1 MFTQN
6 YKLNEH
12 GLNHFFGPLEA
23 KIMEIIWSTEGITI
37 KEVQQ
42 KLSEES
48 PVNFNTDKTV
58 IKILVEK
65 LHLEKQTV
73 KRSGIYRAIQTKEE
87 FLSNQ
92 TKKMTQELVGEFG
105 DLVITHMIDEL
116 EQADPNLIKKLEDK
130 LNQLKKEDR

>member
-6 YKLNEH
+6 YKLNEQ

-23 KIMEIIWSTEGITI
+23 KIMEIIWNTPVITI

-48 PVNFNTDKTV
+48 PVNFNTVMTV
-58 IKILVEK
+58 MNRLVEK
-65 LHLEKQTV
+65 GHLQKQTV
-73 KRSGIYRAIQTKEE
+73 KRSGVYRAVQTKES

-92 TKKMTQELVGEFG
+92 TKKMTQELMGEFG
-105 DLVITHMIDEL
+105 NLVVNHMLDEL
-116 EQADPNLIKKLEDK
+116 DQADPTLIKKLEEK
-130 LNQLKKEDR
+130 LNQLKKED

>member
-6 YKLNEH
+6 YRLNEQ

-37 KEVQQ
+37 KKVQQ
-42 KLSEES
+42 RLSEES
-48 PVNFNTDKTV
+48 PVNFNTVMTV
-58 IKILVEK
+58 MNRLVEK

-73 KRSGIYRAIQTKEE
+73 KRSGLYRAIQTKEE

-105 DLVITHMIDEL
+105 DLVVTHMIDEL
-116 EQADPNLIKKLEDK
+116 ERADPNLIKKLEDK

>member
-6 YKLNEH
+6 YKLNEQ

-48 PVNFNTDKTV
+48 PVNFNTVMTV
-58 IKILVEK
+58 MNRLVEK

-73 KRSGIYRAIQTKEE
+73 RRSGIYRAVQTKEE

-92 TKKMTQELVGEFG
+92 TKKMTQELMGEFG
-105 DLVITHMIDEL
+105 DLVVTHMIDEL

>member
-1 MFTQN
+1 
-6 YKLNEH
+6 
-12 GLNHFFGPLEA
+12 
-23 KIMEIIWSTEGITI
+23 MEIIWSTEGITI

-42 KLSEES
+42 RLSEES
-48 PVNFNTDKTV
+48 PVNFNTVMTV
-58 IKILVEK
+58 MNRLVEK

-73 KRSGIYRAIQTKEE
+73 KRSGLYRAIQTKEE

-105 DLVITHMIDEL
+105 DLVVTHMIDEL

>member
-6 YKLNEH
+6 YRLNEQ

-42 KLSEES
+42 RLSEES
-48 PVNFNTDKTV
+48 PVNFNTVMTV
-58 IKILVEK
+58 MNRLVGK

-73 KRSGIYRAIQTKEE
+73 KRIGIYRAIQTKEE

-105 DLVITHMIDEL
+105 DLVVTHMIDEL

>member
-6 YKLNEH
+6 YRLNEQ

-37 KEVQQ
+37 KEVQR

-48 PVNFNTDKTV
+48 PVNFNTVMTV
-58 IKILVEK
+58 MNRLVEK

-92 TKKMTQELVGEFG
+92 TKKMTRELVGEFG

>member
-6 YKLNEH
+6 YKLNEQ

-23 KIMEIIWSTEGITI
+23 KIMEIVWSSEGITI

-48 PVNFNTDKTV
+48 PVNFNTVMTV
-58 IKILVEK
+58 MNRLVEK

-73 KRSGIYRAIQTKEE
+73 KEVAYIVLYKQ
-87 FLSNQ
+87 
-92 TKKMTQELVGEFG
+92 KKNSY
-105 DLVITHMIDEL
+105 
-116 EQADPNLIKKLEDK
+116 PIKRRK
-130 LNQLKKEDR
+130 

>member
-48 PVNFNTDKTV
+48 PVNFNTVMTV
-58 IKILVEK
+58 MNRLVEK

>member
-48 PVNFNTDKTV
+48 PVNFNTVMTV
-58 IKILVEK
+58 MNRLVEK

-92 TKKMTQELVGEFG
+92 TKKMTQELVREFG

>member
-6 YKLNEH
+6 YRLNEK

-42 KLSEES
+42 RLSEES
-48 PVNFNTDKTV
+48 PVNFNTVMTV
-58 IKILVEK
+58 MNRLVGK

-105 DLVITHMIDEL
+105 DLVVTHMIDEL

>member
-23 KIMEIIWSTEGITI
+23 KIMEIVWSSDGITI

-48 PVNFNTDKTV
+48 PVNFNTVMTV
-58 IKILVEK
+58 MNRLVE

-73 KRSGIYRAIQTKEE
+73 KRSGIYRAVQTKEE
-87 FLSNQ
+87 FLS
-92 TKKMTQELVGEFG
+92 
-105 DLVITHMIDEL
+105 
-116 EQADPNLIKKLEDK
+116 IKRRK
-130 LNQLKKEDR
+130 

>member
-23 KIMEIIWSTEGITI
+23 KIMEIVWSSDGITI

-48 PVNFNTDKTV
+48 PVNFNTVMTV
-58 IKILVEK
+58 MNRLVEK

>member
-1 MFTQN
+1 MFTRK
-6 YKLNEH
+6 YELNEE
-12 GLNHFFGPLEA
+12 GLNYFFGPLEA
-23 KIMEIIWSTEGITI
+23 KIMEIVWSSEGITI

-48 PVNFNTDKTV
+48 PVNFNTVMTV
-58 IKILVEK
+58 MNRLVEK

-73 KRSGIYRAIQTKEE
+73 KRSGIYRAVQTKDE

-92 TKKMTQELVGEFG
+92 TKKMTQELMGEFG
-105 DLVITHMIDEL
+105 DLVVNHMLDEL

-130 LNQLKKEDR
+130 LSQLKKED

>member
-6 YKLNEH
+6 YKLNEQ

-23 KIMEIIWSTEGITI
+23 KIMEIIWNTPDVTI

-48 PVNFNTDKTV
+48 PVNFNTVMTV
-58 IKILVEK
+58 MNRLVEK
-65 LHLEKQTV
+65 GHLQKQMV
-73 KRSGIYRAIQTKEE
+73 KRSGVYRAIQTKES

-92 TKKMTQELVGEFG
+92 TKKMTQELMGEFG
-105 DLVITHMIDEL
+105 DLVVNHMLDEL
-116 EQADPNLIKKLEDK
+116 DQADPVLIKKLEAK
-130 LNQLKKEDR
+130 LNQLKKED

>member
-6 YKLNEH
+6 YKLNEQ

-23 KIMEIIWSTEGITI
+23 KIMEIVWSSDGITI

-48 PVNFNTDKTV
+48 PVNFNTVMTV
-58 IKILVEK
+58 MNRLVEK

-73 KRSGIYRAIQTKEE
+73 KRSGIYRAVQTKEE

-92 TKKMTQELVGEFG
+92 TKKMTQELMGN
-105 DLVITHMIDEL
+105 L
-116 EQADPNLIKKLEDK
+116 EI
-130 LNQLKKEDR
+130 

>member
-23 KIMEIIWSTEGITI
+23 KIMEIVWSNKGITI

-48 PVNFNTDKTV
+48 PVNFNTVMTV
-58 IKILVEK
+58 MNRLVEK
-65 LHLEKQTV
+65 LHLEKQIV

-105 DLVITHMIDEL
+105 DLVVTHMIDEL

-130 LNQLKKEDR
+130 LNQLKKEGR

>member
-1 MFTQN
+1 
-6 YKLNEH
+6 
-12 GLNHFFGPLEA
+12 FFGPLEA

-48 PVNFNTDKTV
+48 PVNFNTVMTV
-58 IKILVEK
+58 MNRLVEK

-73 KRSGIYRAIQTKEE
+73 KRSGIYRAVQTKEE

-105 DLVITHMIDEL
+105 DLVVTHMIDEL

>member
-6 YKLNEH
+6 YRLNEQ

-42 KLSEES
+42 RLSEES
-48 PVNFNTDKTV
+48 PVNFNTVMTV
-58 IKILVEK
+58 MNRLVGK

>member
-6 YKLNEH
+6 YKLNEQ

-23 KIMEIIWSTEGITI
+23 KIMEIVWSTEGITI

-48 PVNFNTDKTV
+48 PVNFNTVMTV
-58 IKILVEK
+58 MNRLVEK

-73 KRSGIYRAIQTKEE
+73 RRSGVYHAVQTKEE

-92 TKKMTQELVGEFG
+92 TKKMTQELMGEFG
-105 DLVITHMIDEL
+105 DLVVNHMLDEL
-116 EQADPNLIKKLEDK
+116 EQADPTLLKKLEDK
-130 LNQLKKEDR
+130 LSQLKKEDR